1 MSHDANSRSQAKA
14 RWHAEQRALTP
25 AGKIKLVL
33 QLQRR
38 ECQLDQARVVVG
50 QRPRGLKPWQTQA

>member
-1 MSHDANSRSQAKA
+1 MSHDANVRWQAKA

-25 AGKIKLVL
+25 ADKIKLVL

-38 ECQLDQARVVVG
+38 ECQLDQARVAVG
-50 QRPRGLKPWQTQA
+50 QRPRGLKPWQTEA